1 MKELLEAAHGILKRS
16 SKSAEEIVELA
27 FGVDENGNA
36 RKSHWTL
43 YKELNPNDNTAKLG
57 ALDLFR
63 LMQVTGDVQ
72 PLALMAHKLGYML
85 IDKKNVHP
93 DRPTWQGEYAQD
105 SCDVG
110 EMARLMDTGA
120 SPAEVHTQAMKVC
133 KNVLETV
140 VRYEQDKSLRQ
151 Q

>member
-1 MKELLEAAHGILKRS
+1 MKELLEAAHKILKRS
-16 SKSAEEIVELA
+16 SKSAEEIVEQA

-72 PLALMAHKLGYML
+72 PLALMAHMLGYML
-85 IDKKNVHP
+85 VDKKSVHP
-93 DRPTWQGEYAQD
+93 DRPTWEAEHAQD
-105 SCDVG
+105 TSDLG
-110 EMARLMDTGA
+110 EMARLMDAGA
-120 SPAEVHTQAMKVC
+120 SPAKVHTQAMRAC
-133 KNVLETV
+133 TNLLETA
-140 VRYEQDKSLRQ
+140 VRYERDKNIRQ
-151 Q
+151 